1 MAYADVSDL
10 ESRWR
15 DLSAD
20 EEAKAAVLLDDASA
34 MLASYVDVDESD
46 EAQMTLLKIVCCNMV
61 QRSMSATESDLYGV
75 TQQSMSAV
83 GFSQSMSYSNPTGD
97 MYLTKSE
104 KRLLGINAGYVT
116 SIRPM
121 MAGDHDD

>member
-1 MAYADVSDL
+1 MAFADVSDL

-15 DLSAD
+15 DLSTD
-20 EEAKAAVLLDDASA
+20 EETKAAVLLDDASA
-34 MLASYVDVDESD
+34 MLATLVNVDPNDE
-46 EAQMTLLKIVCCNMV
+46 EQAKMLKIVCCNMV
-61 QRSMSATESDLYGV
+61 QRSMSSTESDLYGV

-97 MYLTKSE
+97 MYLTRYE
-104 KRLLGINAGYVT
+104 KRLLGINAGYIG

-121 MAGDHDD
+121 MAGEHDV

>member
-34 MLASYVDVDESD
+34 MLDSLVDVNPDDEQQ
-46 EAQMTLLKIVCCNMV
+46 AQMLKIVCCNMV

-75 TQQSMSAV
+75 TQASMSAV

-97 MYLTKSE
+97 MYLTRYE
-104 KRLLGINAGYVT
+104 KRLLGINAGYIT

-121 MAGDHDD
+121 MAGEHDD

>member
-34 MLASYVDVDESD
+34 MLDSLVDVNPDDE
-46 EAQMTLLKIVCCNMV
+46 Q
-61 QRSMSATESDLYGV
+61 
-75 TQQSMSAV
+75 
-83 GFSQSMSYSNPTGD
+83 
-97 MYLTKSE
+97 
-104 KRLLGINAGYVT
+104 
-116 SIRPM
+116 
-121 MAGDHDD
+121 

>member
-34 MLASYVDVDESD
+34 MLDSLVDVNQDDEQQ
-46 EAQMTLLKIVCCNMV
+46 AQMLKIVCCNMV

-75 TQQSMSAV
+75 TQASMSAV

-97 MYLTKSE
+97 MYLTRYE
-104 KRLLGINAGYVT
+104 KRLLGINAGYIT

-121 MAGDHDD
+121 MAGEHDD